1 MFTSYEFIF
10 FLVGLLFVY
19 YLVPKK
25 VQWIL
30 LLFVNFLFY
39 FSAGKIYPLF
49 IVITATTVYFT
60 GMFISK
66 LEEKKTSFCSKNGLQ
81 PKDAGYKEEK
91 KQY

>member
-30 LLFVNFLFY
+30 LLFVNFSCHQVY
-39 FSAGKIYPLF
+39 KVASIAGQHDDTMQS
-49 IVITATTVYFT
+49 V
-60 GMFISK
+60 
-66 LEEKKTSFCSKNGLQ
+66 
-81 PKDAGYKEEK
+81 
-91 KQY
+91 